1 MDELNLL
8 RDLHRAIPGP
18 SAAEAAR
25 ARAQLLTAMGDP
37 RSAAPRRLVTARR
50 LAFLKR
56 LARPRLWA
64 PVGAAAAV
72 TAVVITAVTITA
84 APGPLTS
91 RPSSAR
97 PKMAAAYAL
106 NEAASAA
113 ARQIP
118 GHGQFF
124 ATEVELISP
133 AGPSAKP
140 SVATVWWGSSA
151 VWMSGGGPALTG
163 FPHGLEP
170 PYMAFPSTFLDQVQQ
185 LPDSPVPL
193 LADLAKMTR
202 GIPGPTTFVE
212 FWAVCIILA
221 YFPAS
226 PALRAALYRAAA
238 TLPGLRLATRARDP
252 LGRVGAEVYGLS
264 GTTGQLVSSE
274 IAFFDPSSGA
284 LLDYEEYRVGKAPA
298 KPQCNSLSIQIAL
311 LASGYVGSRSQLPPG
326 APLSPKPVAQAAVRG
341 CPSVGGPQPT
351 APARSRS

>member
-8 RDLHRAIPGP
+8 RDLHREIPRP

-37 RSAAPRRLVTARR
+37 RSAAPRRLGR

-72 TAVVITAVTITA
+72 TAVVITAVSITA
-84 APGPLTS
+84 APRPLTS

-97 PKMAAAYAL
+97 PTMTAAYAL

-133 AGPSAKP
+133 AGPSAVP

-151 VWMSGGGPALTG
+151 VWFSGGGPALTG
-163 FPHGLEP
+163 FPYGLKP
-170 PYMAFPSTFLDQVQQ
+170 PHIVFPRTFLDQVQQ
-185 LPDSPVPL
+185 LPDDPGRL

-221 YFPAS
+221 YIPAS

-238 TLPGLRLATRARDP
+238 KLPGLRLATRARDP

-264 GTTGQLVSSE
+264 GATGQSLSSE

-284 LLDYEEYRVGKAPA
+284 LLDYEVYRVDKAPA
-298 KPQCNSLSIQIAL
+298 KPQCDPLSTEIAL

-326 APLSPKPVAQAAVRG
+326 APLSPEPVAQPAAHG
-341 CPSVGGPQPT
+341 CPATGGPQPST
-351 APARSRS
+351 PARSHS